1 MLLSGEA
8 GTGKTLLCHCLL
20 ERLGPDVTSAFLPQ
34 GRAGDRAGL
43 LQAILCDLAL
53 PYAGR
58 SEQEARL
65 ALTDFLLTNFAGGK
79 KTILV
84 VDEAQH
90 LGPDLLEELR
100 LLGNLEARQGKAVQI
115 VLSAQPSLFTVL
127 GQDELASLSQRL
139 AVRAAVEPLNVMEA
153 ADYLVHRIRTA
164 GGRPDDVLLEDAR
177 ELLARGTRG
186 IPRLLNQ
193 AAHEALTLAYTAQVR
208 PADAEAALEALTL
221 LGLAVPEDQSESTD
235 VTLTLPEA
243 A

>member
-1 MLLSGEA
+1 LI
-8 GTGKTLLCHCLL
+8 
-20 ERLGPDVTSAFLPQ
+20 
-34 GRAGDRAGL
+34 
-43 LQAILCDLAL
+43 QAILSDLSL
-53 PYAGR
+53 PYVGR

-65 ALTDFLLTNFAGGK
+65 ALTDFLLVNFCSGK
-79 KTILV
+79 KTVLV

-115 VLSAQPSLFTVL
+115 VLSAQPTLFATL
-127 GQDELASLSQRL
+127 GREELSSLSQRL
-139 AVRAAVEPLNVMEA
+139 AIRAAIEPLNVTEA
-153 ADYLVHRIRTA
+153 ADYLVQRIRTA
-164 GGRPDDVLLEDAR
+164 GGQPDDVLTEEAR

-193 AAHEALTLAYTAQVR
+193 AAHEALTLAYTGEVK

-221 LGLAVPEDQSESTD
+221 LGLEVPEDQTKSDTADST
-235 VTLTLPEA
+235 LALPEA